1 MCILLLINVIAVT
14 TTTATPSVGE
24 NGHRK
29 NLARTAR
36 LGQGLEGVTCVSH
49 FTQTHNWNYD
59 RPEDVTLGSGL
70 DSIQPSMNR
79 YGTPHTGNGLI
90 GGGFY
95 YLVMS
100 QGM

>member
-1 MCILLLINVIAVT
+1 MVVVT

-24 NGHRK
+24 NGDRVK
-29 NLARTAR
+29 LERAVR
-36 LGQGLEGVTCVSH
+36 LDQGLEGVTCVSH
-49 FTQTHNWNYD
+49 FTQTHNWKYD
-59 RPEDVTLGSGL
+59 RPEDVTLGFGL
-70 DSIQPSMNR
+70 DSIQSSMIR
-79 YGTPHTGNGLI
+79 YDTPYTGIGFI